1 MEELFFY
8 CYFSPLASRLR
19 FYRSGIFNNVP
30 HTHSCDVNN
39 TNLVLDALEAVL
51 HVNELGQ
58 GEMSTVG

>member
-1 MEELFFY
+1 M
-8 CYFSPLASRLR
+8 CHT
-19 FYRSGIFNNVP
+19 RSF
-30 HTHSCDVNN
+30 DVNN